1 MRLSP
6 IHSLL
11 IASTLAGCETMNR
24 AAQAPE
30 APAPPAVTQE
40 DEHAVESASKKA
52 DAREAL
58 EHKVHLAAERLALQE
73 REMHESDKQFEDRV
87 RFANVEMGMAQAKLD
102 IFRESVMPERIANER
117 LSLASVKD
125 RAQQAADELA
135 QIEIMYK
142 DQDLDD
148 LTAEFVV
155 SRGRRNAERAA
166 QRIGIMEIGFARLEN
181 HELPQEEQGLSLAV
195 EKAASALHRLHSD
208 HEIDHRR
215 KELALEE
222 ARFALHKLVKELD
235 EVHEQ
240 GHDDDQDHDHDH
252 DGDAGHDNDHVHEDG
267 HEHAESESHEDHQ

>member
-11 IASTLAGCETMNR
+11 IAGALAGCETVNH

-30 APAPPAVTQE
+30 APAPSVMAQE
-40 DEHAVESASKKA
+40 DEHAEKA

-73 REMHESDKQFEDRV
+73 REMHESNKQFEDRI
-87 RFANVEMGMAQAKLD
+87 RFANVEVGMAQAKLD
-102 IFRESVMPERIANER
+102 VFRESVRPERLANES
-117 LSLASVKD
+117 LSLASAKD

-195 EKAASALHRLHSD
+195 EKAASGLHRLHSD
-208 HEIDHRR
+208 REIDHKR

-222 ARFALHKLVKELD
+222 ARFALHKLAQEL
-235 EVHEQ
+235 HEHEHA
-240 GHDDDQDHDHDH
+240 HDDDHDHD
-252 DGDAGHDNDHVHEDG
+252 HEDG
-267 HEHAESESHEDHQ
+267 HEHEDHQ

>member
-11 IASTLAGCETMNR
+11 IAGALAGCKTVNQ

-30 APAPPAVTQE
+30 APAPSVMAQE
-40 DEHAVESASKKA
+40 DEHAEKA

-73 REMHESDKQFEDRV
+73 REMHESNKQFEDRI
-87 RFANVEMGMAQAKLD
+87 RFANVEVDMAQAKLD
-102 IFRESVMPERIANER
+102 VFRESVRPERLANES
-117 LSLASVKD
+117 LSLASAKD

-181 HELPQEEQGLSLAV
+181 HELPQEEQGLSLDV

-208 HEIDHRR
+208 REIDHKR
-215 KELALEE
+215 KKLALEE
-222 ARFALHKLVKELD
+222 ARFALHKLAQEL
-235 EVHEQ
+235 HEHA
-240 GHDDDQDHDHDH
+240 HDDDHDHD
-252 DGDAGHDNDHVHEDG
+252 HEDG
-267 HEHAESESHEDHQ
+267 HEHEHGESEEHEDHQ

>member
-11 IASTLAGCETMNR
+11 IAGALAGCETVNH
-24 AAQAPE
+24 AAHAPE
-30 APAPPAVTQE
+30 APAPSVVAQE
-40 DEHAVESASKKA
+40 DEHADESASKKE

-73 REMHESDKQFEDRV
+73 REMHESGKQNEDRV
-87 RFANVEMGMAQAKLD
+87 RFANVEVGMAQAKLD
-102 IFRESVMPERIANER
+102 VFRKSVMPERLASES
-117 LSLASVKD
+117 LSLVSAKD

-166 QRIGIMEIGFARLEN
+166 QRIGIMEIGFLRLEN

-222 ARFALHKLVKELD
+222 ARFALHKLTKELD
-235 EVHEQ
+235 ELSEQ
-240 GHDDDQDHDHDH
+240 EHAHDDDHDH
-252 DGDAGHDNDHVHEDG
+252 DGDEGHDHDHEDG
-267 HEHAESESHEDHQ
+267 NEHEHGESETHEDHQ

>member
-1 MRLSP
+1 MKLAP
-6 IHSLL
+6 IHFLL
-11 IASTLAGCETMNR
+11 IASALASCETMNH
-24 AAQAPE
+24 ATQAPE
-30 APAPPAVTQE
+30 APAPSITAQE
-40 DEHAVESASKKA
+40 DEHEGESASKKA
-52 DAREAL
+52 NAREAL

-73 REMHESDKQFEDRV
+73 REMHESGKQFEDRV
-87 RFANVEMGMAQAKLD
+87 RFANVELGMARAKVD
-102 IFRESVMPERIANER
+102 IFRESVMPERLANER

-135 QIEIMYK
+135 QIEIMYE

-195 EKAASALHRLHSD
+195 EKATSALQRLHSD
-208 HEIDHRR
+208 HEIDHKR

-222 ARFALHKLVKELD
+222 ARFALHTLAKELN
-235 EVHEQ
+235 ELHEH
-240 GHDDDQDHDHDH
+240 GHDDDQGHDHDH
-252 DGDAGHDNDHVHEDG
+252 EDE

>member
-6 IHSLL
+6 IQALL

-30 APAPPAVTQE
+30 APAPPVVTQE

-73 REMHESDKQFEDRV
+73 REMHESGKQFEDRV
-87 RFANVEMGMAQAKLD
+87 RFANVELGMAQAKLD
-102 IFRESVMPERIANER
+102 IFRESVMPERLANER

-135 QIEIMYK
+135 QIEIMYE

-208 HEIDHRR
+208 HEIDHKR

-222 ARFALHKLVKELD
+222 ARFALHTLAKELD
-235 EVHEQ
+235 GLHEHEH
-240 GHDDDQDHDHDH
+240 GHD
-252 DGDAGHDNDHVHEDG
+252 HEDG
-267 HEHAESESHEDHQ
+267 HEHEHGESEAHEDHQ

>member
-11 IASTLAGCETMNR
+11 IAGALAGCETVNH
-24 AAQAPE
+24 AAHAPE
-30 APAPPAVTQE
+30 APAPSVMAQE
-40 DEHAVESASKKA
+40 DEHAEKA

-73 REMHESDKQFEDRV
+73 REMHESNKQFEDRI
-87 RFANVEMGMAQAKLD
+87 RFANVEVGMAQAKLD
-102 IFRESVMPERIANER
+102 VFRESVRPERLANES
-117 LSLASVKD
+117 LSLASAKD

-166 QRIGIMEIGFARLEN
+166 QRIGIMEIGFLRLEN

-195 EKAASALHRLHSD
+195 EKAASGLHRLHSD
-208 HEIDHRR
+208 REIDHKR

-222 ARFALHKLVKELD
+222 ARFALHKLAQEL
-235 EVHEQ
+235 HEHEHA
-240 GHDDDQDHDHDH
+240 HDDDHDHD
-252 DGDAGHDNDHVHEDG
+252 HEDG
-267 HEHAESESHEDHQ
+267 HEHEDHQ